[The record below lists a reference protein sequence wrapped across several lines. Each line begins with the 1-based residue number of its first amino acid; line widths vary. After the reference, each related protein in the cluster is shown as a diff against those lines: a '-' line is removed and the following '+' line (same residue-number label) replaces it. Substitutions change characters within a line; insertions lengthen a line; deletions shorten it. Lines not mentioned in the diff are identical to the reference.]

1 MQAVDEKQEI
11 KLNWI
16 LIFIEYDNKCVKNN
30 VVMRTE
36 SKASLR
42 KHVQTVMQ
50 NALIFNT
57 VKFHLQSQTV
67 SKKHIQISKIQSQ
80 FTSYKLMS

>member
-11 KLNWI
+11 KLKWI
-16 LIFIEYDNKCVKNN
+16 LIFIEYDIRKNN

-36 SKASLR
+36 SKTSLR
-42 KHVQTVMQ
+42 THVQTVMQ